1 MTPASWPD
9 EIFDVLVEGGV
20 RQVAYVPDAGH
31 KRLIER
37 CIAAPDMHAVSLTTE
52 EEGVAMLAG
61 AFLGGQ
67 RGVLL
72 LQSSGVGNCINMLSL
87 PAECRIPLL
96 MIVTMRGEWGEFNP
110 WQVTM
115 GQGTQASLE
124 AVGVLVNRAESAADV
139 VPTVRASLS
148 LAYNTG
154 RVVAVLLSQKVIGAK
169 MFRKGDTK

>member
-1 MTPASWPD
+1 MSVPAWPD
-9 EIFDVLVEGGV
+9 ELFEELVAGDV

-37 CIAAPDMHAVSLTTE
+37 SLAAPGIEAVSLTTE

-87 PAECRIPLL
+87 PAECRIPML

-110 WQVTM
+110 WQITM

-124 AVGVLVNRAESAADV
+124 AVGVLVNRVESAADV
-139 VPTVRASLS
+139 APTVRASLA

-169 MFRKGDTK
+169 MFKKGDTK

>member
-1 MTPASWPD
+1 MSQPAWPD
-9 EIFDVLVEGGV
+9 SLYEELVAAGV

-37 CIAAPDMHAVSLTTE
+37 CIADPQMHAVSLTTE

-87 PAECRIPLL
+87 QAECRMPLV

-110 WQVTM
+110 WQITM
-115 GQGTQASLE
+115 GRGTQQALE
-124 AVGVLVNRAESAADV
+124 AVGVQVYRADAAEDV
-139 VPTVRASLS
+139 VPTVKACLALAHHTNRA
-148 LAYNTG
+148 
-154 RVVAVLLSQKVIGAK
+154 VAVLIGQRVIGTK
-169 MFRKGDTK
+169 LFKKGETK

>member
-1 MTPASWPD
+1 MSVPTWPD
-9 EIFDVLVEGGV
+9 ELFEELVAGGV

-37 CIAAPDMHAVSLTTE
+37 SLAAPGIEAVSLTTE

-87 PAECRIPLL
+87 PAECRIPML
-96 MIVTMRGEWGEFNP
+96 MIITMRGEWGEFNP
-110 WQVTM
+110 WQITM

-124 AVGVLVNRAESAADV
+124 AVGVLVNRVESAADV
-139 VPTVRASLS
+139 APTVRASLA

-169 MFRKGDTK
+169 MFKKGDTK